1 MIKPRETRTGRV
13 PVELA
18 GLALLGLLFIGLA
31 VWATTVGG
39 NGGGRQIALP
49 PAPTPLATG
58 KGAVSTPTATTSTVT
73 VAGTPVDVGVSTG
86 SGSGTADSAGD
97 ELVVTDADGNVL
109 PSTPA
114 LEPGAQVVLR
124 FGGYAPQA
132 EVQVVLRSTPR
143 SLGVVVSDSNGV
155 VTYPFEV
162 PQDLTPGPHTL
173 TFTGLAAGSSVSVV
187 SANRGGLRVL
197 AVGDNTNTVVFPFT
211 VSRDVVNLQLGSTV
225 SGSLVPGV
233 QRTMFVTV
241 FNPNAF
247 ATQLYRVDVEVG
259 GSSNAQCLSDWV
271 NVGKYL
277 YTSGAP
283 TMINA
288 QSSAQ
293 IELPIKLLDLP
304 SVNQDACKGAT
315 FTLSLSGQGVGD

>member
-39 NGGGRQIALP
+39 SNGGGRQIALP

-58 KGAVSTPTATTSTVT
+58 SVSTPNATTSTVT
-73 VAGTPVDVGVSTG
+73 VAGTPIDVGVSTG

-97 ELVVTDADGNVL
+97 ELVVTDADGKVL
-109 PSTPA
+109 PSNPA

-143 SLGVVVSDSNGV
+143 SLGAVVSDASGV

-173 TFTGLAAGSSVSVV
+173 TFTGLAAGSSVSVA
-187 SANRGGLRVL
+187 SAARGGLRVL

-211 VSRDVVNLQLGSTV
+211 VSRDVVALQLGSTV

-233 QRTMFVTV
+233 QRTLFVTA
-241 FNPNAF
+241 FNPNPF
-247 ATQLYRVDVEVG
+247 AAQLYRVDVEVG
-259 GSSNAQCLSDWV
+259 GSSNAQCLADWV
-271 NVGKYL
+271 NVGNYL

-283 TMINA
+283 IMIGA
-288 QSSAQ
+288 ESSTQ

-304 SVNQDACKGAT
+304 AVNQDACKGAT
-315 FTLSLSGQGVGD
+315 FTLSLSGQGVGE